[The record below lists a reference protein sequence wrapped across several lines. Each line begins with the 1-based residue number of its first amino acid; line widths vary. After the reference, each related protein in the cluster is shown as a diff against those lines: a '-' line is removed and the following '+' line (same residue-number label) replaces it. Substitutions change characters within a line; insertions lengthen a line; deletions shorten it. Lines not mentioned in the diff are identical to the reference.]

1 MNNIMPSIRLII
13 LVGAPSRNL
22 SLTRIRKKML
32 IRITIGRSKN
42 RVVLERVIG
51 NTNALIQRIRNIFA
65 IFEPRTLPIAISVFP
80 EILARTETINSGIL
94 VPIATIVSPIMAWDT
109 QDFFAIDTEPSTRT
123 FHPKVRRTSQK
134 IIEPIERKIS
144 IKSRISI

>member
-13 LVGAPSRNL
+13 LPEAPSRNL
-22 SLTRIRKKML
+22 SLTRTRKSKL

-42 RVVLERVIG
+42 RVVFESTIG
-51 NTNALIQRIRNIFA
+51 NILALTQRIRNIFA

-144 IKSRISI
+144 IKSKVSI